1 MQGLEYLEETYR
13 TLKQLGVITSQDLYC
28 EEWLSSN
35 RSYIRS
41 MKAKNKEVSPRII
54 AICAVNLQNKSKELY
69 SEGKNESS
77 TLLDSLYQKGISTLL
92 EVAIQ
97 SK

>member
-1 MQGLEYLEETYR
+1 MQGLAYLEESYK
-13 TLKQLGVITSQDLYC
+13 TLKELGIMTSQDLYC
-28 EEWLSSN
+28 EEWLSTN

-41 MKAKNKEVSPRII
+41 MKSKTKEVSPRII

-69 SEGKNESS
+69 NEGKIESS

-92 EVAIQ
+92 EVAIK